1 MKYIGNYEHWIKQE
15 WVDYMSENDGFLY
28 PKELGERVKE
38 SSIQASLGD
47 SEWDM
52 SCICCVSW
60 EPSNFP
66 FTVDSL
72 PMDTTGWDYEWW
84 FLKLKPGMG
93 QPWHRDYPVNEKYK
107 ETKRYWMPLQD
118 YEGGHLFI
126 YEDVDNTVKV
136 LTDYK
141 KGDLYE
147 YIDDDIFHTAASLG
161 KRKRL
166 TLNMTLYR

>member
-15 WVDYMSENDGFLY
+15 WIDYMKETDGFGY
-28 PKELGERVKE
+28 PRDLCERVTE
-38 SSIQASLGD
+38 SGIIKSIVD

-52 SCICCVSW
+52 SCVCCVAY
-60 EPSNFP
+60 EARNFP
-66 FTVDSL
+66 FTIDSL

-93 QPWHRDYPVNEKYK
+93 QPWHKDYLMDGKYK
-107 ETKRYWMPLQD
+107 ETKRYWMALQD
-118 YEGGHLFI
+118 YEPGHLFI
-126 YEDVDNTVKV
+126 YEDRV
-136 LTDYK
+136 LIDYK

-147 YIDDDIFHTAASLG
+147 YTDVNVYHTSTCLG
-161 KRKRL
+161 RRTRL